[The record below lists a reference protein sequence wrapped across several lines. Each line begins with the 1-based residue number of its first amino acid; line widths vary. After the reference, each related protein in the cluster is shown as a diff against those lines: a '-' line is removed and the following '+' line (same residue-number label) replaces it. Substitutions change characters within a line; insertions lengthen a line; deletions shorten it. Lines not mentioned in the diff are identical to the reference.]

1 MSLAGGVDTAGL
13 PNAPGFCHPDGSL
26 GFVLLLALIIALID
40 KKNRPSKH
48 ADIRHP
54 DGKIWALS

>member
-26 GFVLLLALIIALID
+26 GFVLLLALIIALIVWIFLIILF
-40 KKNRPSKH
+40 
-48 ADIRHP
+48 A
-54 DGKIWALS
+54 